1 MILSHSKRFI
11 LIRPPKVASSSIV
24 MSFLPHLGEDDYVWG
39 LSEEEVAQA
48 GGTSALVNGSVSR
61 WPWLMRPHSHIARVV
76 QIFGPA
82 VLDYKIVT
90 LARNPWDQM
99 VSWFFWDKQNEKVKE
114 LPFEDQKSRFKG
126 FLRDRAYLHPGRRVA
141 DKFDGRK
148 RRSQMSQSELCE
160 YRGEFLADNLIF
172 FEDLPGGLSEVS
184 SALNIELTL
193 PPRKAK
199 SGYRPQHAKDWT
211 LFYDAASKAIVEA
224 GAASDI
230 ERYGYT
236 FQNDVQPS
244 WQKNAQV

>member
-11 LIRPPKVASSSIV
+11 LIRPPKVASSSIL

-48 GGTSALVNGSVSR
+48 GGTSALVDGSVSR
-61 WPWLMRPHSHIARVV
+61 WPWKLHAHSHIVRVV

-82 VLDYKIVT
+82 VLDYRIIT

-99 VSWFFWDKQNEKVKE
+99 VSGFFWITRDENVKE
-114 LPFEDQKSRFKG
+114 LPFEDQKSRFKE
-126 FLRDRAYLHPGRRVA
+126 FVRDKTYLPPRRRVA
-141 DKFDGRK
+141 DWIDGRK
-148 RRSQMSQSELCE
+148 RRSQMPQSELCE
-160 YRGEFLADNLIF
+160 YRGEFMADNLIF

-184 SALNIELTL
+184 SVLNIELTL

-199 SGYRPQHAKDWT
+199 SGYRPQYTKDWT
-211 LFYDAASKAIVEA
+211 SFYDATSKALVEA

-230 ERYGYT
+230 ARYGYT

-244 WQKNAQV
+244 WQKTARV

>member
-1 MILSHSKRFI
+1 MIISHSKRFI
-11 LIRPPKVASSSIV
+11 LIRPQKVASSSIV
-24 MSFLPHLGEDDYVWG
+24 MSFLPHLGKDDYVWG
-39 LSEEEVAQA
+39 LSEEEVAQG
-48 GGTSALVNGSVSR
+48 GGTSALVNASVSR
-61 WPWLMRPHSHIARVV
+61 WPWTMRPHSHIARVV

-82 VLDYKIVT
+82 MLDYRIVT

-99 VSWFFWDKQNEKVKE
+99 VSWFFWLRQNENVKG

-126 FLRDRAYLHPGRRVA
+126 FLRDRAYLHPGRKVA
-141 DKFDGRK
+141 DRIDGRQ

-211 LFYDAASKAIVEA
+211 LFYDSASKAMVEA

-244 WQKNAQV
+244 WKKIARV

>member
-24 MSFLPHLGEDDYVWG
+24 MSFLPHLEEDDYVWG

-48 GGTSALVNGSVSR
+48 GGTSALVGGSVSR
-61 WPWLMRPHSHIARVV
+61 WPWKMRPHSHIARVV

-82 VLDYKIVT
+82 VLDYRIIT

-99 VSWFFWDKQNEKVKE
+99 VSWFFWDKQDENVKG
-114 LPFEDQKSRFKG
+114 LPLEDQKSRFKG
-126 FLRDRAYLHPGRRVA
+126 FVKDRAYLHLGRRVA
-141 DKFDGRK
+141 DWIDGRQ

-160 YRGEFLADNLIF
+160 YRGKFLADNVIF
-172 FEDLPGGLSEVS
+172 FEDLSGGLSEVS
-184 SALNIELTL
+184 SVLNIELTL

-199 SGYRPQHAKDWT
+199 SGYRPQHARNWS
-211 LFYDAASKAIVEA
+211 LFYDCDSKAMVEA
-224 GAASDI
+224 GAGSDI

-244 WQKNAQV
+244 WKANARV